1 MRQRPAS
8 ARASRKSARFVGLS
22 VRGIVVLGAGA
33 LTLAVAYMA
42 DWPEL
47 LIISMFCGGA
57 TAFSFIFVFVR
68 RPHLLISRFYSP
80 GVATVASTGQ
90 MNIRVVNR
98 GPKPLLGAYWFD
110 LLPWGSGATP
120 PREFGPLAPRE
131 IRTVQYSFV
140 PPRRGIASLG
150 RLIIKI
156 DDPFR
161 LVRGEFAVGEGS
173 QVVVAPQVFDL
184 DQSDLDVAADTGS
197 ARLFQHRSL
206 AGEHD
211 IMTRDYRPGDALRK
225 VHWKATAHHGELMVR
240 EEDKRSHA
248 EALIV
253 LDTRRSS
260 YADALRT
267 MSNDRPESERFEWA
281 LELTSSLRDHLTRR
295 GQRVNVLETALPQL
309 ADAGHLDAFIS
320 SLARIRLSIQGAIRP
335 SLAASNS
342 RGTGSVFAILDNPDD
357 EIVDA
362 LTEQTGNY
370 SLAVAFLLG
379 YSENRSST
387 DKLANRLAKAGWS
400 ICLVPDGQKVPEAW
414 ARAAQAVAAGT
425 LESAGVG
432 SD

>member
-1 MRQRPAS
+1 MRQQSAS
-8 ARASRKSARFVGLS
+8 AKASRRTAGFIGLS
-22 VRGIVVLGAGA
+22 VRGIVVLGVGA

-47 LIISMFCGGA
+47 LILSMFCAGA
-57 TAFSFIFVFVR
+57 TAFSFIFVLLR
-68 RPHLLISRFYSP
+68 KPHLAVSRFYSP

-90 MNIRVVNR
+90 MSIRVLNR
-98 GPKPLLGAYWFD
+98 GPKPVLGAHWFD
-110 LLPWGSGATP
+110 RLPWGTGATSSQ
-120 PREFGPLAPRE
+120 ELGTFAAGE
-131 IRTVQYSFV
+131 NRTLQYSFV
-140 PPRRGIASLG
+140 PPRRGVVNLG
-150 RLIIKI
+150 RLVIRI

-161 LVRGEFAVGEGS
+161 LVRGEYVVGEES
-173 QVVVAPQVFDL
+173 QVMVAPRVFDL

-253 LDTRRSS
+253 LDTRRGS

-267 MSNDRPESERFEWA
+267 MSNDKPESERFEWA

-295 GQRVNVLETALPQL
+295 GQRVSVLETALPQL

-320 SLARIRLSIQGAIRP
+320 SLARIRLSFQGAVRP
-335 SLAASNS
+335 SLATPTG
-342 RGTGSVFAILDNPDD
+342 RGAGSVFAILDNPDD
-357 EIVDA
+357 EIVEA
-362 LTEQTGNY
+362 LTEQVGNY

-379 YSENRSST
+379 HAENRSGT
-387 DKLANRLAKAGWS
+387 GKLADRLAKSGWK

-414 ARAAQAVAAGT
+414 ANATEVAAAGS

-432 SD
+432 NG